1 MGRIVDP
8 APVIRKRQPHPKGTE
23 NRPMIVTTLY
33 LIAYSIALLMLVSLG
48 LAVIFGMMKVI
59 NLAHGEFIMLGA
71 YACALSV
78 NAGAPLWL
86 GFVAA
91 AVSVGLFGIVVER
104 FMIRFLYG
112 RIVDTLLATW
122 GLSRFLV
129 GLVTTIFGPQA
140 RSVPVQFGNV
150 SFGGMNF
157 SSYNFLLIA
166 AAIMMVVVTWAIAR
180 FTTAGLLVRGTMQ
193 DATVASALGVNRNLV
208 YMATFGYGA
217 ALAGLAGAVLV
228 PITGASPSLGLFF
241 VAKAFINVIIGGHL
255 PLLGTIAASSLFGS
269 IDGYISYIWSSVMGE
284 VSVLIVA
291 VILLR
296 LLPLGITGRLRSG
309 L

>member
-1 MGRIVDP
+1 
-8 APVIRKRQPHPKGTE
+8 
-23 NRPMIVTTLY
+23 MIVTTLY
-33 LIAYSIALLMLVSLG
+33 LIVYSIALLMLVSLG

-86 GFVAA
+86 GFVVAT
-91 AVSVGLFGIVVER
+91 VSVGLFGIVVER

-112 RIVDTLLATW
+112 RLVDTLLATW
-122 GLSRFLV
+122 GLSLFLV

-140 RSVPVQFGNV
+140 RSVPIQFGNV
-150 SFGGMNF
+150 SFGEMNF
-157 SSYNFLLIA
+157 STYNFLLIA
-166 AAIMMVVVTWAIAR
+166 AAILMVVVTWAIAR
-180 FTTAGLLVRGTMQ
+180 FTTAGLIVRGTMQ

-228 PITGASPSLGLFF
+228 PLTGASPSLGLFF

-269 IDGYISYIWSSVMGE
+269 IDGYVSYIWSSVMGE

-296 LLPLGITGRLRSG
+296 LLPLGITGRIRSG

>member
-1 MGRIVDP
+1 
-8 APVIRKRQPHPKGTE
+8 
-23 NRPMIVTTLY
+23 MIATTLY
-33 LIAYSIALLMLVSLG
+33 LVVYSVALLMLVSLG

-59 NLAHGEFIMLGA
+59 NLAHGEFMMLGA
-71 YACALSV
+71 YTCVLCV

-86 GFVAA
+86 GFAAA
-91 AVSVGLFGIVVER
+91 AVAVGLFGIVVER
-104 FMIRFLYG
+104 IMIQFLYG

-122 GLSRFLV
+122 GLSLFLV
-129 GLVTTIFGPQA
+129 GLVTTVFGPQA
-140 RSVPVQFGNV
+140 RSIPTQFGSV
-150 SFGGMNF
+150 SLGGFNF
-157 SSYNFLLIA
+157 SSYNLVLIGIA
-166 AAIMMVVVTWAIAR
+166 VAMVVVTWAIAR

-193 DATVASALGVNRNLV
+193 DATVASALGVNHKLV
-208 YMATFGYGA
+208 FTSTFGYGA

-255 PLLGTIAASSLFGS
+255 PLIGTTVASSLLGS
-269 IDGYISYIWSSVMGE
+269 IDGFVSYIWSSVVGE
-284 VSVLIVA
+284 VAMLIVA

-296 LLPLGITGRLRSG
+296 LLPMGITGRLRSG